1 MDVIYKCR
9 HCGTKVGHIEAN
21 AFRTNDL
28 GFDQLTAEERKDMIQ
43 YDDNGHIH
51 VSTICEDC
59 QEALERNPEF
69 HQWDTFIQ

>member
-9 HCGTKVGHIEAN
+9 HCGTTVGHIAAN
-21 AFRTNDL
+21 VFHTDDL
-28 GFDQLTAEERKDMIQ
+28 GFSQLTAEERKDMIE
-43 YDDNGHIH
+43 YKDDHIY
-51 VSTICEDC
+51 VETICEDC